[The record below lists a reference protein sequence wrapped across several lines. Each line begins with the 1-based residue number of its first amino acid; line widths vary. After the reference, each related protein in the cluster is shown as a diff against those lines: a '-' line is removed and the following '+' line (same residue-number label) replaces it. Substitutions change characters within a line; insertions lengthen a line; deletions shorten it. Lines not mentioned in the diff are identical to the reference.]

1 MKVKVAKTAGFCM
14 GVRRALELV
23 LARSL
28 KDSGPIYTYGPLI
41 HNKQVVDLLELKGI
55 KSITDLNKFNGLK
68 SGTIVIRAHGI
79 PPDEKEEIVKKGL
92 NILDATCPKVA
103 KVQGII
109 KYYTGKGHSAI
120 IVGDKGHAEVKGL
133 VGYSKGPVYVIQEVE
148 DVKGLPD
155 MEKIVVVAQTTQ
167 NKSKY
172 KEIIEAIGKRFP
184 EAKIFDTICDATNQ
198 RQEEVRR
205 LARET
210 DCVVVVGGYH
220 SGNTKRLVQVAKE
233 AGAKVFHVETE
244 DDLDSNKLSEAK
256 TAGVTAGAST
266 PNWIIKKV
274 VNEIEG
280 IRKGKSLGIMHVLKD
295 ISRFLLISNTTVAL
309 GAASLSYAYLVL
321 SKLEPDIV
329 YPILSFLYVYAMHGL
344 NLFLDKGASV
354 YNDPHRAAFLR
365 RNKKILLITSFS
377 SVFIGLFLAYAMGLA
392 AFLFIIGLCVLGLIY
407 SIPIFPQGIRIG
419 YGYYRIKDIPGS
431 RSLSEAIGWASVV
444 SIFSILGNECRFS
457 SADVLAAVV
466 VFMLSYVRSLLFDI
480 FQTQGDLI
488 VGTETLPITIGEKKT
503 FLIIKSMLWVL
514 GIIFILAGVTKIF
527 PSFSYVMLVPNAG
540 LFLCTIAYE
549 KKWLYLG
556 SSLEMLVEL
565 NFLITGAL
573 AVIITSYGLG

>member
-28 KDSGPIYTYGPLI
+28 RDSGPIYTYGPLI
-41 HNKQVVDLLELKGI
+41 HNNQVVELLESKGI
-55 KSITDLNKFNGLK
+55 KTINNLDEFDELH

-79 PPDEKEEIVKKGL
+79 PPDEKEEITKKGL

-103 KVQGII
+103 RVQGII
-109 KYYTGKGHSAI
+109 KYYTGKGYSAI
-120 IVGDKGHAEVKGL
+120 IVGDRGHAEVKGL
-133 VGYSKGPVYVIQEVE
+133 VGYSKGPVYVIQKVE
-148 DVKGLPD
+148 DVERLPH
-155 MEKIVVVAQTTQ
+155 MEKVIVVAQTTQ
-167 NKSKY
+167 NKIKY
-172 KEIIEAIGKRFP
+172 REITGALEQRFP
-184 EAKIFDTICDATNQ
+184 DARIFNTICDATNH
-198 RQEEVRR
+198 RQEEVRK
-205 LARET
+205 LARDT
-210 DCVVVVGGYH
+210 DCIVVVGGYH

-244 DDLDSNKLSEAK
+244 MELNREELSKANVI
-256 TAGVTAGAST
+256 GVTAGAST

-280 IRKGKSLGIMHVLKD
+280 IKKGKSLGIIHILKQ
-295 ISRFLLISNTTVAL
+295 ISRFLLISNITVAL

-329 YPILSFLYVYAMHGL
+329 YPLLSFLYVYAMHGL
-344 NLFLDKGASV
+344 NLLLDRGASV
-354 YNDPHRAAFLR
+354 YNDPHRATFLM
-365 RNKKILLITSFS
+365 RNRNILLITSVS
-377 SVFIGLFLAYAMGLA
+377 SVFVGLFLAYSMGMT
-392 AFLFIIGLCVLGLIY
+392 AFLFIVGLCILGVIY
-407 SIPIFPQGIRIG
+407 SIPIFPEGIKRR

-444 SIFSILGNECRFS
+444 SIFPILGNKCRFS
-457 SADVLAAVV
+457 IADILAAVV
-466 VFMLSYVRSLLFDI
+466 VFMLSYTRSLLFDI

-503 FLIIKSMLWVL
+503 LFIIKSLL
-514 GIIFILAGVTKIF
+514 SCLAIILLIAGLINVF
-527 PSFSYVMLVPNAG
+527 PCFSYVMLVPSAG
-540 LFLCTIAYE
+540 LFLCIMAYE
-549 KKWLYLG
+549 RKWLYL
-556 SSLEMLVEL
+556 STSLEMFVEL

-573 AVIITSYGLG
+573 AVLTTSYGL

>member
-28 KDSGPIYTYGPLI
+28 RDSGPIYTYGPLI
-41 HNKQVVDLLELKGI
+41 HNNQVVELLESKGI
-55 KSITDLNKFNGLK
+55 KTINNLDEFDELH

-79 PPDEKEEIVKKGL
+79 PPDEKEEITKKGL

-103 KVQGII
+103 RVQGII
-109 KYYTGKGHSAI
+109 KYYTGKGYSAI
-120 IVGDKGHAEVKGL
+120 IVGDRGHAEVKGL
-133 VGYSKGPVYVIQEVE
+133 VGYSKGPVYVIQKVE
-148 DVKGLPD
+148 DVERLPH
-155 MEKIVVVAQTTQ
+155 MEKVIVVAQTTQ
-167 NKSKY
+167 NKIKY
-172 KEIIEAIGKRFP
+172 REITGALEQRFP
-184 EAKIFDTICDATNQ
+184 DARIFNTICDATNH
-198 RQEEVRR
+198 RQEEVRK
-205 LARET
+205 LARDT
-210 DCVVVVGGYH
+210 DCIVVVGGYH

-244 DDLDSNKLSEAK
+244 MELNREELSKANVI
-256 TAGVTAGAST
+256 GVTAGAST

-280 IRKGKSLGIMHVLKD
+280 IKKGKSLGIIHILKQ
-295 ISRFLLISNTTVAL
+295 ISRFLLISNITVAL

-329 YPILSFLYVYAMHGL
+329 YPLLSFLYVYAMHGL
-344 NLFLDKGASV
+344 NLLLDRGASV
-354 YNDPHRAAFLR
+354 YNDPHRATFLM
-365 RNKKILLITSFS
+365 RNRNILLITSVS
-377 SVFIGLFLAYAMGLA
+377 SVFVGLFLAYTMGMT
-392 AFLFIIGLCVLGLIY
+392 AFLFIVGLCILGVIY
-407 SIPIFPQGIRIG
+407 SIPIFPEGIKRR

-444 SIFSILGNECRFS
+444 SIFPILGNKCRFS
-457 SADVLAAVV
+457 IADILAAVV
-466 VFMLSYVRSLLFDI
+466 VFMLSYTRSLLFDI

-503 FLIIKSMLWVL
+503 LFIIKSLL
-514 GIIFILAGVTKIF
+514 SCLAIILLIAGLINVF
-527 PSFSYVMLVPNAG
+527 PCFSYVMLVPSAG
-540 LFLCTIAYE
+540 LFLCIMAYE
-549 KKWLYLG
+549 RKWLYL
-556 SSLEMLVEL
+556 STSLEMFVEL

-573 AVIITSYGLG
+573 AVLTTSYGL

>member
-28 KDSGPIYTYGPLI
+28 RDSGPIYTYGPLI
-41 HNKQVVDLLELKGI
+41 HNKQVVELLESKGI
-55 KSITDLNKFNGLK
+55 KTINNLDEFDELH

-79 PPDEKEEIVKKGL
+79 PPDEKEEITKKGL

-103 KVQGII
+103 RVQGII
-109 KYYTGKGHSAI
+109 KYYTGKGYSAI
-120 IVGDKGHAEVKGL
+120 IVGDRGHAEVKGL
-133 VGYSKGPVYVIQEVE
+133 VGYSKGPVYVIQKVE
-148 DVKGLPD
+148 DVERLPH
-155 MEKIVVVAQTTQ
+155 MEKVIVVAQTTQ
-167 NKSKY
+167 NKIKY
-172 KEIIEAIGKRFP
+172 REITGALEQRFP
-184 EAKIFDTICDATNQ
+184 DARIFNTICDATNH

-205 LARET
+205 LARDT
-210 DCVVVVGGYH
+210 DCIVVVGGYH

-244 DDLDSNKLSEAK
+244 MELNREELSKANVI
-256 TAGVTAGAST
+256 GVTAGAST

-280 IRKGKSLGIMHVLKD
+280 IKKGKSLGIIHILKQ
-295 ISRFLLISNTTVAL
+295 ISRFLLISNITVAL

-329 YPILSFLYVYAMHGL
+329 YPLLSFLYVYAMHGL
-344 NLFLDKGASV
+344 NLLLDRGASV
-354 YNDPHRAAFLR
+354 YNDPHRATFLM
-365 RNKKILLITSFS
+365 RNRNILLITSVS
-377 SVFIGLFLAYAMGLA
+377 SVFVGLFLAYSMGMT
-392 AFLFIIGLCVLGLIY
+392 AFLFIVGLCILGVIY
-407 SIPIFPQGIRIG
+407 SIPIFPEGIKRR

-444 SIFSILGNECRFS
+444 SIFPILGNKCRFS
-457 SADVLAAVV
+457 IADILAAVV
-466 VFMLSYVRSLLFDI
+466 VFMLSYTRSLLFDI

-503 FLIIKSMLWVL
+503 LFIIKSLL
-514 GIIFILAGVTKIF
+514 SCLAIILLIAGLINVF
-527 PSFSYVMLVPNAG
+527 PCFSYVMLVPSAG
-540 LFLCTIAYE
+540 LFLCIMAYE
-549 KKWLYLG
+549 RKWLYL
-556 SSLEMLVEL
+556 STSLEMFVEL

-573 AVIITSYGLG
+573 AVLTTSYGL

>member
-28 KDSGPIYTYGPLI
+28 RDSGPIYTYGPLI
-41 HNKQVVDLLELKGI
+41 HNNQVVELLESKGI
-55 KSITDLNKFNGLK
+55 KTINNLDEFDELH

-79 PPDEKEEIVKKGL
+79 PPDEKEEITKKGL

-103 KVQGII
+103 RVQGII
-109 KYYTGKGHSAI
+109 KYYTGKGYSAI
-120 IVGDKGHAEVKGL
+120 IVGDRGHAEVKGL
-133 VGYSKGPVYVIQEVE
+133 VGYSKGPVYVIQKVE
-148 DVKGLPD
+148 DVERLPH
-155 MEKIVVVAQTTQ
+155 MEKVIVVAQTTQ
-167 NKSKY
+167 NKIKY
-172 KEIIEAIGKRFP
+172 REITGALEQRFP
-184 EAKIFDTICDATNQ
+184 DARIFNTICDATNH

-205 LARET
+205 LARDT
-210 DCVVVVGGYH
+210 DCIVVVGGYH

-244 DDLDSNKLSEAK
+244 MELNREELSKANVI
-256 TAGVTAGAST
+256 GVTAGAST

-280 IRKGKSLGIMHVLKD
+280 IKKGKSLGIIHILKQ
-295 ISRFLLISNTTVAL
+295 ISRFLLISNITVAL

-321 SKLEPDIV
+321 SRLEPNIV
-329 YPILSFLYVYAMHGL
+329 YPLLSFLYVYAMHGL
-344 NLFLDKGASV
+344 NLLLDRGASV
-354 YNDPHRAAFLR
+354 YNDPHRATFLM
-365 RNKKILLITSFS
+365 RNRNILLITSVS
-377 SVFIGLFLAYAMGLA
+377 SVFVGLFLAYTMGMT
-392 AFLFIIGLCVLGLIY
+392 AFLFIVGLCILGVIY
-407 SIPIFPQGIRIG
+407 SIPIFPEGIKRR

-444 SIFSILGNECRFS
+444 SIFPILGNKCRFS
-457 SADVLAAVV
+457 IADILAAVV
-466 VFMLSYVRSLLFDI
+466 VFMLSYTRSLLFDI

-503 FLIIKSMLWVL
+503 LFIIKSLL
-514 GIIFILAGVTKIF
+514 SCLAIILLIAGLINVF
-527 PSFSYVMLVPNAG
+527 PCFSYVMLVPSAG
-540 LFLCTIAYE
+540 LFLCIMAYE
-549 KKWLYLG
+549 RKWLYL
-556 SSLEMLVEL
+556 STSLEMFVEL

-573 AVIITSYGLG
+573 AVLTTSYGL